1 MYLQQRVRPSGAAP
15 MGGGSMISA
24 QNQNVSG
31 GIQTGF
37 QLGGQATGPAILLI
51 GIVALLVLDYV
62 WTRGQ
67 QGGR

>member
-1 MYLQQRVRPSGAAP
+1 MNYQTRVRPSGAMP
-15 MGGGSMISA
+15 MGSGSA
-24 QNQNVSG
+24 VATNQSVSG

-37 QLGGQATGPAILLI
+37 QLGGQATGPALLLI
-51 GIVALLVLDYV
+51 GIVALLVADYI

>member
-1 MYLQQRVRPSGAAP
+1 MIYQNRVRPSGAMP
-15 MGGGSMISA
+15 LGSGSAVA
-24 QNQNVSG
+24 QNQSVSG

-37 QLGGQATGPAILLI
+37 QLGGQATGPALVLI
-51 GIVALLVLDYV
+51 GIVALLVADYI